1 MKTHEKKITRRKNR
15 KKITDEKNRSRLHC
29 IILLQYQLIA
39 NPNKHITLDQKK
51 QTLVLNLRGVN
62 IVIAYRK
69 IKAKHMYCIHT
80 GCLMA
85 KST

>member
-1 MKTHEKKITRRKNR
+1 MKKQ
-15 KKITDEKNRSRLHC
+15 NRSRLHC

-69 IKAKHMYCIHT
+69 IKAN
-80 GCLMA
+80 
-85 KST
+85 